1 MSKYDT
7 VKQLGVFLIKQK
19 KFWLIPIVIVLI
31 LLTFLVV
38 FAENS
43 VIAPFVYTLF

>member
-1 MSKYDT
+1 MSKYNT
-7 VKQLGVFLIKQK
+7 LKQLASFLIKQK
-19 KFWLIPIVIVLI
+19 KFWLVPIIIVLF
-31 LLTFLVV
+31 LLTLLVV